1 MAADHRNERERA
13 ARTSVTEPNY
23 LLNPGLLSTR
33 PIVARVSHDLY
44 SDLAWLP
51 PPPANFRERRREVA
65 ASSAP
70 AGSIIAHMASHAL
83 SENQLRQLASTI
95 DDIRSHGG
103 SLSPLAPL
111 KLGLVGNGTL
121 DYLAPL
127 LVASAARHGIA
138 LECVQ
143 AHFGQMAQEAFDPGS
158 GTNQARPDAILLA
171 IDARG
176 LPLRPGLDEDD
187 ARASVSASLDFV
199 RNLASAFRTNAGA
212 ACIVQ
217 TLAPPPESLFGNFEA
232 RFPGTMRSLCAAFNA
247 GLIDAL
253 SGGPDV
259 LFDVAGL
266 AETVGLAAWHSPKQW
281 NVGKLAFDARY
292 LPLYADHV
300 GRILGAMRGKSRRC
314 LILDLDNTLWGGVIG
329 DDGIDGIVL
338 AQGDATGEAFLE
350 VQRIASALR
359 SRGVV
364 LAVSSKNSD
373 EVARG
378 PFREHPEMLLR
389 EEHIA
394 VFQANWNDKAS
405 NIAAIATA
413 LSLGTDAMVMLDDN
427 PAERAL
433 IRASLP
439 DVAVPELPDEPSLYA
454 RILSAAG
461 YFESVGFG
469 EDDRNRAGAYA
480 ANAKRVAIR
489 EQVAD
494 LDSYLASLQ
503 MKITFKPFDS
513 IGRSRIAQLVNKSNQ
528 FNLTTRR
535 YSEIEI
541 AAFEADPAAFTL
553 QVRLE
558 DTFGDN
564 GMISVIICR
573 SDSSQEWQ
581 IDTWLMSCRVLGRR
595 VEQMVLAEIL
605 AAARER
611 GVRRVVGTYA
621 PTDRN
626 ALVRDHYEKLGFTL
640 VDTAENGTTRWSIDA
655 AAEIE
660 PAPMAVE
667 RSGF

>member
-1 MAADHRNERERA
+1 
-13 ARTSVTEPNY
+13 
-23 LLNPGLLSTR
+23 
-33 PIVARVSHDLY
+33 VSHDLY

-51 PPPANFRERRREVA
+51 QPPANFRELRRA
-65 ASSAP
+65 ATESSEP
-70 AGSIIAHMASHAL
+70 AGSIIAQLATHAL
-83 SENQLRQLASTI
+83 SENQLRGLASTI
-95 DDIRSHGG
+95 EAVRAGGG
-103 SLSPLAPL
+103 SLAPL
-111 KLGLVGNGTL
+111 SPFKLGLIGNGTL

-127 LVASAARHGIA
+127 LVASAARHGVA
-138 LECVQ
+138 LDCVE
-143 AHFGQMAQEAFDPGS
+143 AHFGQMAQEAFDPDS
-158 GTNQARPDAILLA
+158 GMNQSKPNAILLA

-176 LPLRPGLDEDD
+176 LPLRPGLDEDE

-199 RNLASAFRTNAGA
+199 AKLVSAFRTNAGA

-217 TLAPPPESLFGNFEA
+217 TLAPAPESLFGNFDA
-232 RFPGTMRSLCAAFNA
+232 RFPGSMRSLCASFNS
-247 GLIDAL
+247 GLIASL
-253 SGGPDV
+253 NGSPDV
-259 LFDVAGL
+259 VFDVAGL

-300 GRILGAMRGKSRRC
+300 ARILGAMCGKSRRC

-329 DDGIDGIVL
+329 DDGLDGIVL

-350 VQRIASALR
+350 LQRSVLALR
-359 SRGVV
+359 DRGVV
-364 LAVSSKNSD
+364 LAVSSKNND
-373 EVARG
+373 DVARG

-427 PAERAL
+427 PAERAQ
-433 IRASLP
+433 IRSALP
-439 DVAVPELPDEPSLYA
+439 EVAVPELPAEPSLYA

-461 YFESVGFG
+461 YFESTGFG
-469 EDDRNRAGAYA
+469 EDDRNRAAAYA
-480 ANAKRVAIR
+480 ANAQRVAVR
-489 EQVAD
+489 DQVGD
-494 LDSYLASLQ
+494 LDSYLASLD

-513 IGRSRIAQLVNKSNQ
+513 VGRARIAQLVNKSNQ

-541 AAFEADPAAFTL
+541 AAFEADPEAFTL
-553 QVRLE
+553 QIRLE

-564 GMISVIICR
+564 GMISVVICR
-573 SDSSQEWQ
+573 RESPEEWS

-595 VEQMVLAEIL
+595 VEQMVLRELL
-605 AAARER
+605 AVARAR

-621 PTDRN
+621 PTGRN
-626 ALVRDHYEKLGFTL
+626 AIVRDHYEKLAFTL
-640 VDTAENGTTRWSIDA
+640 LEKSEDSTSRWSIDT
-655 AAEIE
+655 AAEVA
-660 PAPMAVE
+660 PAPMTVE